1 MTAEAKAN
9 VTLARPNE
17 AFRAFCSHL
26 EEHGIPAE
34 PSAGSGVV
42 FRYDGFEVHIAERA
56 DSLGF
61 VVQAPSANIL
71 YFVKEAVV
79 QHLSEIEPDAALALR
94 WSDGGA
100 AARPP
105 NFQLATVESCE
116 PVHDMMIRLR
126 LQVDDC
132 AALGTDGL
140 HIKLMVPTD
149 ADREPVWPAV
159 AENGTTDWPHG
170 PDRLHVRYYTI
181 RSFDLARKTVT
192 IDVVRH
198 YGGRIAEWVSSAGKG
213 ATLGLM
219 GPGGGGIPKTG
230 GRMFLAGDYTALP
243 AIARILEALPA
254 DAEGTVLV
262 TARQPGS
269 GRRYLPETS
278 LSVCE
283 VEDAGLHAE
292 ASRIVGEEAD
302 IQYAWFGGEFT
313 EAQAMRK
320 MFKQVLGLDKDHQL
334 SVAYWRRGKETDASL
349 GDHDD

>member
-9 VTLARPNE
+9 VTLAKPSE

-42 FRYDGFEVHIAERA
+42 FRYDGFEVHIAERP

-61 VVQAPSANIL
+61 VVRAPSPNIL

-79 QHLSEIEPDAALALR
+79 QHLSETEPDAALALR

-140 HIKLMVPTD
+140 HIKLMIPSD
-149 ADREPVWPAV
+149 AAREPVWPAV
-159 AENGTTDWPHG
+159 AKNGTTAWPQG
-170 PDRLHVRYYTI
+170 PDKLHVRYYTI
-181 RSFDLARKTVT
+181 RSFDLVRKTVT

-198 YGGRIAEWVSSAGKG
+198 YGGKIAEWASTARKG
-213 ATLGLM
+213 ASLGLM
-219 GPGGGGIPKTG
+219 GPGGGGIPETTG
-230 GRMFLAGDYTALP
+230 CLFLAGDYTALP
-243 AIARILEALPA
+243 AIARILEALPENA
-254 DAEGTVLV
+254 AGTVLV
-262 TARQPGS
+262 TASQPGS
-269 GRRYLPETS
+269 GRQYLPETS
-278 LSVCE
+278 LTVRE
-283 VEDAGLHAE
+283 VDGGSLYAE
-292 ASRIVGEEAD
+292 ASRLVSAESNV
-302 IQYAWFGGEFT
+302 QYAWFGGEFD
-313 EAQAMRK
+313 EAQSMRRL
-320 MFKQVLGLDKDHQL
+320 FKQELGLDKDHQL

-349 GDHDD
+349 GEHDD